1 VHCSFQLGC
10 HLPPET
16 DNTAAQQ
23 LGLFALEEDAFF
35 PMGPYYCAVGTLV
48 NHGEFPPVILNAGV
62 GPGYTA
68 VLKAQ
73 TFYIERLLSV
83 A

>member
-1 VHCSFQLGC
+1 
-10 HLPPET
+10 
-16 DNTAAQQ
+16 
-23 LGLFALEEDAFF
+23 
-35 PMGPYYCAVGTLV
+35 MGPYYCAVGTLV

-62 GPGYTA
+62 APGYTA